1 MIASVKILAVDDE
14 PDFEF
19 LIRQRFR
26 RQIRE
31 GEFAFRF
38 AHHGEEALSA
48 LDAEP
53 DIDLI
58 LLDINMPVMD
68 GLTLLSE
75 LHERQSAARAI
86 IVSAYGDMV
95 NLRTAMNRG
104 AFDFVTKPVDLSDL
118 EITVRKALANIAKL
132 REMDRLRREAERARN
147 NLSRYFSPN
156 VVDLL
161 AAQDE
166 PLGAVRRETVGILF
180 ADIVGFTQMA
190 EAMPPETVLALLREF
205 HARMT
210 AQIFACGGTVDKYI
224 GDAIVAVFG
233 VPTASSDDA
242 ANALACAEKMLEA
255 LESWNDDRERASA
268 DRVAMGIGINY
279 GPAVLGDVG
288 SEYSMSFTVIG
299 DTVNTAARLQTLT
312 RTLGTALVVGDPL
325 VSAVRKSRPD
335 DAHEI
340 MARLEDQ
347 GEHSLRGR
355 ASPVRIWTRKMNG
368 SNSGSRRPG

>member
-1 MIASVKILAVDDE
+1 MTGSAKILAVDDE

-31 GEFAFRF
+31 EEFAFRF

-53 DIDLI
+53 DIDLM

-75 LHERQSAARAI
+75 LRERQSAVRAI
-86 IVSAYGDMV
+86 IVSAYGDMT

-104 AFDFVTKPVDLSDL
+104 AFDFVTKPVDLIDL

-132 REMDRLRREAERARN
+132 REMDRLREVAERARN

-156 VVDLL
+156 IVELL

-166 PLGAVRRETVGILF
+166 PLGTVRRETVAVLF
-180 ADIVGFTQMA
+180 ADIVGFTRMA
-190 EAMPPETVLALLREF
+190 EAMPPEAVVAMLREF

-224 GDAIVAVFG
+224 GDAIFAVFG
-233 VPTASSDDA
+233 VPTASANDA
-242 ANALACAEKMLEA
+242 ANALACAEKMLDA
-255 LESWNDDRERASA
+255 LESWNVDRERAAEGRSRSA
-268 DRVAMGIGINY
+268 SASTTGRPSSAMS
-279 GPAVLGDVG
+279 AA
-288 SEYSMSFTVIG
+288 S
-299 DTVNTAARLQTLT
+299 TACR
-312 RTLGTALVVGDPL
+312 
-325 VSAVRKSRPD
+325 SR
-335 DAHEI
+335 
-340 MARLEDQ
+340 
-347 GEHSLRGR
+347 
-355 ASPVRIWTRKMNG
+355 
-368 SNSGSRRPG
+368 

>member
-1 MIASVKILAVDDE
+1 VIASTKILAVDDE

-19 LIRQRFR
+19 LITQRFR
-26 RQIRE
+26 PQIRE

-75 LHERQSAARAI
+75 LHERQSAVRAI
-86 IVSAYGDMV
+86 IVSAYGDMA

-104 AFDFVTKPVDLSDL
+104 AFDFVTKPLDLSDL

-132 REMDRLRREAERARN
+132 REMDRVRQEAERARN

-156 VVDLL
+156 IVELL

-166 PLGAVRRETVGILF
+166 PLGAVRRETVGVLF

-190 EAMPPETVLALLREF
+190 ETMPPEAVMAMLREF

-233 VPTASSDDA
+233 VPSASSKDA
-242 ANALACAEKMLEA
+242 ANALACAEKMIEA
-255 LESWNDDRERASA
+255 LERWNDERERAAA
-268 DRVAMGIGINY
+268 DRLAMGIGIHY

-312 RTLGTALVVGDPL
+312 RTLGTPLVVGDTL
-325 VSAVRKSRPD
+325 VSAVKTSCPD
-335 DAHEI
+335 IASEI
-340 MARLEDQ
+340 TAQLEDQ

-355 ASPVRIWTRKMNG
+355 AGPVRIWTRKMNG
-368 SNSGSRRPG
+368 SNSGSRQP